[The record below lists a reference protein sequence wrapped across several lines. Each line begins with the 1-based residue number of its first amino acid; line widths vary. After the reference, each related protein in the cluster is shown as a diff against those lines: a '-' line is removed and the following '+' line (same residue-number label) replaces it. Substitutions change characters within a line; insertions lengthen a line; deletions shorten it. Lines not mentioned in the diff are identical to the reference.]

1 MDSYTC
7 LKNQVFSQ
15 NEFKLVPIRYE
26 DRFKIMQWRNEQIF
40 HLRQDQP
47 LTKSN
52 QEKYFNNTIFKLF
65 NENSPSQLLFSFL
78 ENNICIGY
86 GGLVHINWV
95 DKHAEVSFIMK
106 TSLEEEDFNKNW
118 SNYLKLIERVA
129 FSELSL
135 HKIFTYAFDL
145 RPQLYEAIE
154 LCGFKQDAVLT
165 DHCMID
171 GEYKNVVL
179 HSKFNSFN

>member
-1 MDSYTC
+1 
-7 LKNQVFSQ
+7 
-15 NEFKLVPIRYE
+15 
-26 DRFKIMQWRNEQIF
+26 
-40 HLRQDQP
+40 
-47 LTKSN
+47 
-52 QEKYFNNTIFKLF
+52 
-65 NENSPSQLLFSFL
+65 
-78 ENNICIGY
+78 
-86 GGLVHINWV
+86 
-95 DKHAEVSFIMK
+95 MK